1 MKKVLLLCLAVMLW
15 SCDTPRNYGPETPYY
30 RFPAESRLVLNRAV
44 GIPANWATLRLQ
56 FGKLVPFGH
65 VSEYAPHCILEIDTV
80 RPEPQRIEPDSFA
93 IVKVERTMSTLA
105 AASSGFF
112 FFVSSA
118 WADTDRPGQMF
129 YKTVFWLKSARQPGV
144 KWLTCQ
150 SDQYAAGV
158 GIPRHLTVG
167 EIRQALGE
175 IFTLELPGTQN

>member
-30 RFPAESRLVLNRAV
+30 RFPAGSRLVLNRAV
-44 GIPANWATLRLQ
+44 EIPANWATLRLQ
-56 FGKLVPFGH
+56 YGKAVPFGH
-65 VSEYAPHCILEIDTV
+65 VSEHAPHCILEIDTV
-80 RPEPQRIEPDSFA
+80 RPEPQRVEPDSFA
-93 IVKVERTMSTLA
+93 IVKVERSMSTLA
-105 AASSGFF
+105 VGSGFF

-118 WADTDRPGQMF
+118 WADADRPGQMF
-129 YKTVFWLKSARQPGV
+129 YKTIFRLSSERQPGV

-167 EIRQALGE
+167 EIRQALGDF
-175 IFTLELPGTQN
+175 FTLELAGTQN